1 MSCVLVVV
9 MPAISILKR
18 QRTENWELQVGKLSK
33 NRRYVSFS
41 FAFFFFCSFILP
53 LMLQSYL
60 SLFHFS
66 YCGYDFTKSLIL
78 KSSLR
83 FFFTYLDSQIV
94 GNGNCV
100 PVSTCHPH
108 LWTCS
113 YHVWMHLHLCWAGEC
128 SDRQCLQGTLLPS
141 AWMPSSKTIKKR
153 DDSFNTFFSYI
164 DSGKHVPRAVYVEL
178 IVIDKICTGTYH
190 QLLHTEV
197 QQLSITMPMAT
208 IPSPRRSL
216 TLSWTKFT
224 S

>member
-1 MSCVLVVV
+1 MCLSVLLFFLLFIHFTFDVTVLSFF
-9 MPAISILKR
+9 ISFFLLWLWLYQIL
-18 QRTENWELQVGKLSK
+18 
-33 NRRYVSFS
+33 
-41 FAFFFFCSFILP
+41 
-53 LMLQSYL
+53 
-60 SLFHFS
+60 
-66 YCGYDFTKSLIL
+66 DFKI
-78 KSSLR
+78 KFKI

-113 YHVWMHLHLCWAGEC
+113 YHVWVHLHLCWPGEC

-141 AWMPSSKTIKKR
+141 SWMPSSKTIKKR

-164 DSGKHVPRAVYVEL
+164 DSGKHGPRAVYVEP
-178 IVIDKICTGTYH
+178 IVIDKLCTGTYH

-208 IPSPRRSL
+208 IPSPKRSL
-216 TLSWTKFT
+216 TLS
-224 S
+224 